1 MRRLVLLVVAAVLA
15 VTVGVAYAAI
25 TETYDYTAVGSHKG
39 KPSKA
44 KPANFK
50 YTSTIKVDT
59 DPAGQQP
66 ETLAQTAVFFD
77 KGIKTNGK
85 YWPFCNKTEIDG
97 KPSLPAKCSK
107 AIVGTGTTEAFAGT
121 PGNPKSGSVREP
133 LILKAINGPRGK
145 SLYIVVTS
153 APGAP
158 VTISNRVVPG
168 VVKPSTGPYGFV
180 VRWTIP
186 EDLQEQL
193 GLKISL
199 TDLKLSV
206 PIKVRKIKV
215 GRVFKKASF
224 LQLTSCKRG
233 KMAVKSE
240 AKFKDVDT
248 GALKALTSVSGAK
261 C

>member
-1 MRRLVLLVVAAVLA
+1 MRRFILLVLGAVLA
-15 VTVGVAYAAI
+15 LTAGVAYAAV
-25 TETYDYTAVGSHKG
+25 TETYQYTASGSHKG
-39 KPSKA
+39 TPSKT

-77 KGIKTNGK
+77 KGIKTNGPW
-85 YWPFCNKTEIDG
+85 WPFCNKTEIDG
-97 KPSLPAKCSK
+97 KASLPAKCNK
-107 AIVGTGTTEAFAGT
+107 AVVGTGTTIAYAGT
-121 PGNPKSGSVREP
+121 PGSPKSGSVRED

-153 APGAP
+153 APNAP
-158 VTISNRVVPG
+158 VAISNRVVPG
-168 VVKPSTGPYGFV
+168 VVKKSSGPYGFV

-186 EDLQEQL
+186 DDLQEQL

-206 PIKVRKIKV
+206 PATVRKIKV
-215 GRVFKKASF
+215 GKTYKKASF
-224 LQLTSCKRG
+224 LQLTSCKG
-233 KMAVKSE
+233 KKMAVKSE
-240 AKFKDVDT
+240 AKFKDADT
-248 GALKALTSVSGAK
+248 GALKALTSVSGGK

>member
-1 MRRLVLLVVAAVLA
+1 LRRFLLLVFAAVLA
-15 VTVGVAYAAI
+15 LTVGVAYAAV
-25 TETYDYTAVGSHKG
+25 TETYEYTASGSHKG
-39 KPSKA
+39 TPSKA

-50 YTSTIKVDT
+50 YSSTIKVDT
-59 DPAGQQP
+59 DPSGQQP

-77 KGIKTNGK
+77 KGIKTNGA

-97 KPSLPAKCSK
+97 KPSLPAKCAK
-107 AIVGTGTTEAFAGT
+107 AVVGSGTTVSFAGS
-121 PGNPKSGSVREP
+121 PGSPKSGSVRED
-133 LILKAINGPRGK
+133 LILKAINGPKGK

-158 VTISNRVVPG
+158 VAISNRVVPG
-168 VVKPSTGPYGFV
+168 VMQKSSGPYGFV

-199 TDLKLSV
+199 TDLKLTV
-206 PIKVRKIKV
+206 PATVRKIKV
-215 GRVFKKASF
+215 GTTFKRASF
-224 LQLTSCKRG
+224 LQLTACKGG